1 MLAMKGNRP
10 MSNRLITQAE
20 MMNALKIAISALK
33 RIEQLEIE
41 SGKVA
46 HDTMNE
52 LRRMTAGKKPRRHTQ
67 PRRKTGHQLEVKP

>member
-52 LRRMTAGKKPRRHTQ
+52 LRRMTVGKKPRRHR
-67 PRRKTGHQLEVKP
+67 PGA